1 MPRGLDHPNDQGCG
15 ERPNAGLYPWQG
27 IAAPAQLLPE
37 CATQWE
43 EEAVGKEW
51 EDKVPATEL
60 LGCGR
65 PSAKQ
70 DIQGERKEIDGHGK
84 QERRGVPTQPD
95 APAHH
100 PAQ

>member
-37 CATQWE
+37 RATQWK

-60 LGCGR
+60 HGRGC
-65 PSAKQ
+65 PSAKK
-70 DIQGERKEIDGHGK
+70 DIEGHRNSIDRNGK
-84 QERRGVPTQPD
+84 QERRGVPTQPYP
-95 APAHH
+95 PAHH
-100 PAQ
+100 

>member
-1 MPRGLDHPNDQGCG
+1 MPGGLDHPNDQGCG

-43 EEAVGKEW
+43 EEAVGKER
-51 EDKVPATEL
+51 EDEVPATEL
-60 LGCGR
+60 RGYGR
-65 PSAKQ
+65 VSAKQ
-70 DIQGERKEIDGHGK
+70 DIQEHRSNIDRNGK

-95 APAHH
+95 SPAHH